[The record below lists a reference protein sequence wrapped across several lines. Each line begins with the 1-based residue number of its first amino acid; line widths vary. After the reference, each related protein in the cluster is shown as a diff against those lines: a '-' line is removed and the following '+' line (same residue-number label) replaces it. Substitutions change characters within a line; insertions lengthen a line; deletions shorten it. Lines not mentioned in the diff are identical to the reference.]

1 MIRTKVVVFLMFFS
15 ISLGGCAGLVKDDD
29 AIRLHK
35 RAAIQQMRQET
46 LVELYKKVPHTR
58 QEIKS
63 SYGYAVFSNIGIHV
77 LVLSTGHGSGVA
89 RNNRT
94 GQDTYM
100 KMFSAGAGIGAGI
113 KDFRG
118 IFIFDNKSAFE
129 RFLNRGWAA
138 SAQADAA
145 VELGEIGGSRERA
158 GTIAP
163 GVRLY
168 QLTENGLAAQI
179 TIQGTKYWK
188 DDDLN

>member
-1 MIRTKVVVFLMFFS
+1 
-15 ISLGGCAGLVKDDD
+15 
-29 AIRLHK
+29 
-35 RAAIQQMRQET
+35 
-46 LVELYKKVPHTR
+46 
-58 QEIKS
+58 
-63 SYGYAVFSNIGIHV
+63 
-77 LVLSTGHGSGVA
+77 
-89 RNNRT
+89 
-94 GQDTYM
+94 M
-100 KMFSAGAGIGAGI
+100 KMFSAGAGIGVGI

-118 IFIFDNKSAFE
+118 IFIFDNKPAFE

-163 GVRLY
+163 GVSLY